1 MRRPPRSLPNKHDF
15 ADGDDVL
22 GSFFAMGPGI
32 KPDLRLMGFEASVYD
47 VAPTILHIYGIEKP
61 AQMRSHVL
69 SEILKV
75 QIPRGR
81 RSKRKC
87 GHSAR
92 PCCGCISENSFP
104 YWCSDFVYCRPF
116 LLSQIHRTL

>member
-47 VAPTILHIYGIEKP
+47 DAPTILHIYGIEKP

-75 QIPRGR
+75 QIPRRRLYSLDGVLKGR
-81 RSKRKC
+81 EETREFLRPKW
-87 GHSAR
+87 AR
-92 PCCGCISENSFP
+92 DLDYRLNQTQWGFRQNG
-104 YWCSDFVYCRPF
+104 
-116 LLSQIHRTL
+116 